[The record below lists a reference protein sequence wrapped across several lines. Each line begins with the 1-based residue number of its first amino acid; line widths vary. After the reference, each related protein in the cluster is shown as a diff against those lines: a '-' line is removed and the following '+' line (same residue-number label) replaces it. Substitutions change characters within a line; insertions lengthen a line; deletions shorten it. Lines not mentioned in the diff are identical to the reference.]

1 MLFLK
6 LAAVGILVSILS
18 QVLKHSGREEQAF
31 LTSFAGLI
39 LVLSWVL
46 PYIYELFASMKRL
59 FSTVKREADM
69 SVLQV
74 SLIAMV
80 AVLLAIQLKG
90 GRAEYGFLINLA
102 AGIFLFFC
110 IVGKLEV
117 FIRAVEQIQSFLT
130 LDTEYI
136 AIMLKMVGIT
146 YIAQF
151 SSGICKDAG
160 YQAIAAQ
167 IEIFGKLAILVV
179 GMPVLLALL
188 ETIQEFLL

>member
-1 MLFLK
+1 
-6 LAAVGILVSILS
+6 
-18 QVLKHSGREEQAF
+18 
-31 LTSFAGLI
+31 
-39 LVLSWVL
+39 
-46 PYIYELFASMKRL
+46 
-59 FSTVKREADM
+59 M

-136 AIMLKMVGIT
+136 AIMLKMVCIT
-146 YIAQF
+146 YIAQLVNRIL
-151 SSGICKDAG
+151 SST
-160 YQAIAAQ
+160 AIFNAPLINLWMQRIVPLASPLSSY
-167 IEIFGKLAILVV
+167 KLR
-179 GMPVLLALL
+179 
-188 ETIQEFLL
+188 

>member
-1 MLFLK
+1 
-6 LAAVGILVSILS
+6 
-18 QVLKHSGREEQAF
+18 
-31 LTSFAGLI
+31 
-39 LVLSWVL
+39 
-46 PYIYELFASMKRL
+46 
-59 FSTVKREADM
+59 M

-117 FIRAVEQIQSFLT
+117 RAVEQIQSFLT

>member
-1 MLFLK
+1 
-6 LAAVGILVSILS
+6 
-18 QVLKHSGREEQAF
+18 
-31 LTSFAGLI
+31 
-39 LVLSWVL
+39 
-46 PYIYELFASMKRL
+46 
-59 FSTVKREADM
+59 M

-90 GRAEYGFLINLA
+90 GRAEYEFLINLA

-110 IVGKLEV
+110 IAGKLEV

>member
-1 MLFLK
+1 
-6 LAAVGILVSILS
+6 
-18 QVLKHSGREEQAF
+18 
-31 LTSFAGLI
+31 
-39 LVLSWVL
+39 
-46 PYIYELFASMKRL
+46 
-59 FSTVKREADM
+59 
-69 SVLQV
+69 
-74 SLIAMV
+74 
-80 AVLLAIQLKG
+80 
-90 GRAEYGFLINLA
+90 
-102 AGIFLFFC
+102 
-110 IVGKLEV
+110 V

>member
-1 MLFLK
+1 
-6 LAAVGILVSILS
+6 
-18 QVLKHSGREEQAF
+18 
-31 LTSFAGLI
+31 
-39 LVLSWVL
+39 
-46 PYIYELFASMKRL
+46 
-59 FSTVKREADM
+59 M

-102 AGIFLFFC
+102 AGIFLFC

>member
-1 MLFLK
+1 
-6 LAAVGILVSILS
+6 
-18 QVLKHSGREEQAF
+18 
-31 LTSFAGLI
+31 
-39 LVLSWVL
+39 
-46 PYIYELFASMKRL
+46 
-59 FSTVKREADM
+59 M

-160 YQAIAAQ
+160 YQQ
-167 IEIFGKLAILVV
+167 LQRRSRYLASWRSLWW
-179 GMPVLLALL
+179 GCRS
-188 ETIQEFLL
+188 FLPFWKQFRSFCYEKIWDIRHSFF

>member
-1 MLFLK
+1 
-6 LAAVGILVSILS
+6 
-18 QVLKHSGREEQAF
+18 
-31 LTSFAGLI
+31 
-39 LVLSWVL
+39 
-46 PYIYELFASMKRL
+46 
-59 FSTVKREADM
+59 M

-80 AVLLAIQLKG
+80 AVLLAIQKK
-90 GRAEYGFLINLA
+90 RKMPAARFIRNPA

-117 FIRAVEQIQSFLT
+117 FSRAVEQIQSFLT

>member
-1 MLFLK
+1 
-6 LAAVGILVSILS
+6 
-18 QVLKHSGREEQAF
+18 
-31 LTSFAGLI
+31 
-39 LVLSWVL
+39 
-46 PYIYELFASMKRL
+46 
-59 FSTVKREADM
+59 
-69 SVLQV
+69 
-74 SLIAMV
+74 MV

-179 GMPVLLALL
+179 GMPVLLALWKQFRSFCYEKIWDIRHSL
-188 ETIQEFLL
+188 FEPVPVWGGTYSVCCRRGRKPADHTGRAVG

>member
-1 MLFLK
+1 
-6 LAAVGILVSILS
+6 
-18 QVLKHSGREEQAF
+18 
-31 LTSFAGLI
+31 
-39 LVLSWVL
+39 
-46 PYIYELFASMKRL
+46 
-59 FSTVKREADM
+59 M

-136 AIMLKMVGIT
+136 AKMVGIT

>member
-1 MLFLK
+1 
-6 LAAVGILVSILS
+6 
-18 QVLKHSGREEQAF
+18 
-31 LTSFAGLI
+31 
-39 LVLSWVL
+39 
-46 PYIYELFASMKRL
+46 
-59 FSTVKREADM
+59 M

-74 SLIAMV
+74 GLIAMV

-117 FIRAVEQIQSFLT
+117 
-130 LDTEYI
+130 
-136 AIMLKMVGIT
+136 
-146 YIAQF
+146 F

>member
-1 MLFLK
+1 
-6 LAAVGILVSILS
+6 
-18 QVLKHSGREEQAF
+18 
-31 LTSFAGLI
+31 
-39 LVLSWVL
+39 
-46 PYIYELFASMKRL
+46 
-59 FSTVKREADM
+59 M

-130 LDTEYI
+130 LDI

>member
-1 MLFLK
+1 
-6 LAAVGILVSILS
+6 
-18 QVLKHSGREEQAF
+18 
-31 LTSFAGLI
+31 
-39 LVLSWVL
+39 
-46 PYIYELFASMKRL
+46 
-59 FSTVKREADM
+59 M

-117 FIRAVEQIQSFLT
+117 FIRA
-130 LDTEYI
+130 
-136 AIMLKMVGIT
+136 
-146 YIAQF
+146 QF

>member
-1 MLFLK
+1 MKNLSIFSTVLM
-6 LAAVGILVSILS
+6 AVYTI
-18 QVLKHSGREEQAF
+18 F
-31 LTSFAGLI
+31 LI
-39 LVLSWVL
+39 LADL
-46 PYIYELFASMKRL
+46 RL
-59 FSTVKREADM
+59 FSVSAAFGHMSKSVTGWIIDGADLSVIAGTLSVSV
-69 SVLQV
+69 SVLI
-74 SLIAMV
+74 LIF
-80 AVLLAIQLKG
+80 AVV
-90 GRAEYGFLINLA
+90 
-102 AGIFLFFC
+102 FLFFC

>member
-1 MLFLK
+1 M
-6 LAAVGILVSILS
+6 
-18 QVLKHSGREEQAF
+18 E
-31 LTSFAGLI
+31 
-39 LVLSWVL
+39 
-46 PYIYELFASMKRL
+46 
-59 FSTVKREADM
+59 
-69 SVLQV
+69 
-74 SLIAMV
+74 
-80 AVLLAIQLKG
+80 
-90 GRAEYGFLINLA
+90 INLA

>member
-1 MLFLK
+1 M
-6 LAAVGILVSILS
+6 AVYTIL
-18 QVLKHSGREEQAF
+18 
-31 LTSFAGLI
+31 LI
-39 LVLSWVL
+39 LADL
-46 PYIYELFASMKRL
+46 RL
-59 FSTVKREADM
+59 FSVSAAFVHMSKSVTGWIIDGADLSVIAGAFSVSV
-69 SVLQV
+69 SVLI
-74 SLIAMV
+74 LIF
-80 AVLLAIQLKG
+80 AVV
-90 GRAEYGFLINLA
+90 
-102 AGIFLFFC
+102 FLFFC

>member
-1 MLFLK
+1 
-6 LAAVGILVSILS
+6 
-18 QVLKHSGREEQAF
+18 
-31 LTSFAGLI
+31 
-39 LVLSWVL
+39 
-46 PYIYELFASMKRL
+46 
-59 FSTVKREADM
+59 M

-90 GRAEYGFLINLA
+90 GRAEYGFLINL

-151 SSGICKDAG
+151 SSAICKDAG

>member
-1 MLFLK
+1 
-6 LAAVGILVSILS
+6 
-18 QVLKHSGREEQAF
+18 
-31 LTSFAGLI
+31 
-39 LVLSWVL
+39 
-46 PYIYELFASMKRL
+46 
-59 FSTVKREADM
+59 M

-136 AIMLKMVGIT
+136 AIMLKMVGIISAGFCAGVT
-146 YIAQF
+146 VRGNSF
-151 SSGICKDAG
+151 SI
-160 YQAIAAQ
+160 
-167 IEIFGKLAILVV
+167 
-179 GMPVLLALL
+179 LAL
-188 ETIQEFLL
+188 FPASSS